1 MVKTCF
7 AHTCSTKRRTT
18 EFFCSGLSKMDQKDE
33 NDEKYEYEMTESS
46 SSSSGEDLAS
56 KYTKD
61 YKLHVMSRT
70 TERIVNIPAPYSHT
84 LSDEEFFTEDVFPNI
99 PVIIDHLFHEGKTFR
114 ALFSLV
120 NI

>member
-1 MVKTCF
+1 
-7 AHTCSTKRRTT
+7 
-18 EFFCSGLSKMDQKDE
+18 MDKKDE
-33 NDEKYEYEMTESS
+33 SESEKVEYEMTESS

-70 TERIVNIPAPYSHT
+70 TERIVDIPSPYSHT

-99 PVIIDHLFHEGKTFR
+99 PVIIDHLFHEGITN
-114 ALFSLV
+114 FSFT
-120 NI
+120 I